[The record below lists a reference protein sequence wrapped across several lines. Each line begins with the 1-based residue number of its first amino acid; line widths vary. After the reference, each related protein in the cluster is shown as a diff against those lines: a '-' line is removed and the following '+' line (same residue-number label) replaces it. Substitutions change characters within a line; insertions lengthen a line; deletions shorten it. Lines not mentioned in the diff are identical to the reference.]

1 MCSGINLTA
10 LDFCSK
16 PALIMK
22 SFPYSEL
29 EKFVLAMIGAGVT
42 SGYAMRKLMLRR
54 PGSRWSAESGSIYR
68 TLRRLQDQDLITLLG
83 KAGNPNRARS
93 EYQLTNLGTQVV
105 QHWLTSPPEQSELG
119 HLADSMRTR
128 GYFLEL
134 LEPEARI
141 EVVATW
147 MIQSDAYLKELRRS
161 IKDEP
166 MDTELRNMV
175 VQNLLFLATARH
187 EWLVRLHEFV
197 RNQHLGVPDQKVP
210 PVTE

>member
-1 MCSGINLTA
+1 
-10 LDFCSK
+10 
-16 PALIMK
+16 MK

-29 EKFVLAMIGAGVT
+29 ENFVLAMIGAGVT

-68 TLRRLQDQDLITLLG
+68 TLRRLQVQGLVMLRG

-93 EYQLTNLGTQVV
+93 EYQLTELGETVV
-105 QHWLTSPPEQSELG
+105 QHWLTSPPEQTELG

-134 LEPEARI
+134 LPPEARVD
-141 EVVATW
+141 VVATW
-147 MIQSDAYLKELRRS
+147 LKQSDDYLKALRRS
-161 IKDEP
+161 IEAEP

-187 EWLVRLHEFV
+187 EWLIRLHEFV
-197 RNQHLGVPDQKVP
+197 QKQP
-210 PVTE
+210 AQPVDAEHSCVIE